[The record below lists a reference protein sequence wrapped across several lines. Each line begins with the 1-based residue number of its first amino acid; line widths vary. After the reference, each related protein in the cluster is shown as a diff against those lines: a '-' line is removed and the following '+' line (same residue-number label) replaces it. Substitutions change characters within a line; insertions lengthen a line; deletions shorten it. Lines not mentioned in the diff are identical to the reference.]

1 MITTKARHVGGALHS
16 NSKGQTML
24 EESGSLLDLQPSTL
38 RMEYDDDVDD
48 HEGVVTRYPGQ
59 LRLIASIR
67 WEMCTGQRA
76 LQLESQNR
84 YGSFHLWINVWVTG
98 KTV

>member
-1 MITTKARHVGGALHS
+1 MITTKVRHNGGALYS
-16 NSKGQTML
+16 NSKKQTTL

-48 HEGVVTRYPGQ
+48 HKGVVTRYPGQ
-59 LRLIASIR
+59 LRLIASIG
-67 WEMCTGQRA
+67 WEMCTSQRV
-76 LQLESQNR
+76 LHLGSKSR
-84 YGSFHLWINVWVTG
+84 YGSFHLWINVWVAG